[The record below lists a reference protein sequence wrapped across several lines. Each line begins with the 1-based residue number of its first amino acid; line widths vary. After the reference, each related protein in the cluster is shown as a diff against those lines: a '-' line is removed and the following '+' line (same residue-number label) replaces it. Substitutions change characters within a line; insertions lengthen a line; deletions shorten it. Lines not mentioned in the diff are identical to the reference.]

1 MSDFEFNPYRLTA
14 EQKRRRAK
22 RRRMYRLRQRLIEI
36 GILAVLAAVII
47 VPICLLTGN
56 KKPTADPVESTP
68 TVSTPAEKPK
78 VPSYPTADE
87 NTVAL
92 GGEVDAPYAVLVD
105 VTTGRIVAQKNADEK
120 AFPAS
125 ITKVM
130 TLLVAAEQTTD
141 YDATYTMSYEFL
153 NDLYL
158 QEATVAG
165 FSSGEQ
171 VTVNDMLYGC
181 ILPSGADAT
190 IGLSNHLAGS
200 ETDFAGLMNQKVGQ
214 LGLKNTHFV
223 NSSGLHHNNHYTTAT
238 DMAVI
243 MMAAMQNPKC
253 KEVLSTY
260 QYTTR
265 STEQHPNG
273 LLLTS
278 TLFSRMKGDEPE
290 GATVIAGKTG
300 YTGQAKHTMVSYATG
315 DNGHDYVFV
324 TMGGTTRWKAT
335 FDAIDTLTAFLGD
348 TQTKTE

>member
-22 RRRMYRLRQRLIEI
+22 RRRMYRLRQRLMEC
-36 GILAVLAAVII
+36 GILLVLAAVIA

-56 KKPTADPVESTP
+56 KKPTVDKPESTP
-68 TVSTPAEKPK
+68 KVSEPIAQPTVPA
-78 VPSYPTADE
+78 YPIADE
-87 NTVAL
+87 NTVTL
-92 GGEVDAPYAVLVD
+92 GGEVDAQYAVLVD
-105 VTTGRIVAQKNADEK
+105 VTTGRIVAQKNADKK

-165 FSSGEQ
+165 FSSGEA

-200 ETDFAGLMNQKVGQ
+200 EGDFAGLMNQKASQ

-223 NSSGLHHNNHYTTAT
+223 NSSGLHNNNHYTTAT

-243 MMAAMQNPKC
+243 TMAAMQNPKC

-260 QYTTR
+260 QHTTR

-315 DNGHDYVFV
+315 DDGHDYVFV

-335 FDAIDTLTAFLGD
+335 FDAIDTLTAFFGS
-348 TQTKTE
+348 TTTE

>member
-36 GILAVLAAVII
+36 GILLVLAAVII

-56 KKPTADPVESTP
+56 KKPVEKPEPDLQVSEPVKKP
-68 TVSTPAEKPK
+68 TVPT
-78 VPSYPTADE
+78 YPTADE
-87 NTVAL
+87 NTVTL

-105 VTTGRIVAQKNADEK
+105 VTTGRIVAQKNADAQ

-165 FSSGEQ
+165 FSSGEA

-200 ETDFAGLMNQKVGQ
+200 EEDFAGLMNQKASQ

-223 NSSGLHHNNHYTTAT
+223 NSSGLHNSNHYTTAT

-265 STEQHPNG
+265 STEQHPDG

-300 YTGQAKHTMVSYATG
+300 YTGQAKHTMVSYATA

-335 FDAIDTLTAFLGD
+335 FDAIDTLTASFGD
-348 TQTKTE
+348 TKTTTE

>member
-14 EQKRRRAK
+14 AQKRRRAK

-36 GILAVLAAVII
+36 GILAVLVAVII

-56 KKPTADPVESTP
+56 KKPPADKVESKP
-68 TVSTPAEKPK
+68 QVSTPVEKPT
-78 VPSYPTADE
+78 VPTYPTADE
-87 NTVAL
+87 NTVEL
-92 GGEVDAPYAVLVD
+92 GKEVDAKYAVLVD
-105 VTTGRIVAQKNADEK
+105 VTAGRIVAQKNADEK

-130 TLLVAAEQTTD
+130 TLLVAAEQATD

-200 ETDFAGLMNQKVGQ
+200 ESDFAGLMNQKAAQ

-223 NSSGLHHNNHYTTAT
+223 NSSGLHHNNHYSTAT

-243 MMAAMQNPKC
+243 LMAAMKNPKC

-265 STEQHPNG
+265 STEQHPEG

-300 YTGQAKHTMVSYATG
+300 YTTQAKHTMVSYATG
-315 DNGHDYVFV
+315 DDGHDYVFV

-335 FDAIDTLTAFLGD
+335 FDAIDTLTAFFGD
-348 TQTKTE
+348 KETTTE